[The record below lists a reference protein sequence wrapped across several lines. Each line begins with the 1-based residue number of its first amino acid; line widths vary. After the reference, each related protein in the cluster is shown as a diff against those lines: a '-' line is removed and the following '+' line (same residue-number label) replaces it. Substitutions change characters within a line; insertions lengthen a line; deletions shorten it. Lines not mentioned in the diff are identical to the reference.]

1 MSMKQDAD
9 HWAFLED
16 FEAPMWVD
24 LVLEAKVSNKELD
37 DEWFHRSHKF
47 HQLPSRKLKEAFKH
61 IDSGGKLEIDNV
73 GSSSLKI
80 PSSVSES
87 RGKCYVNHKSAV
99 DFRLSLSGKEC
110 LTGDANR
117 EASELQCGND
127 TLHRSAHGDSKP
139 NLYIDREN
147 GNGSGAGFK
156 LGYTSTVPDTNNSSS
171 SNHLELNTG
180 ASDPKSSITSEN
192 SQMVGPEVAVAFNH
206 IIGRRSQLLS
216 VMKQSL
222 RKSCAIRMATRGQII
237 DVRQT
242 NGLRSSSGKSSVESC
257 SIHSHDTKNI
267 NVAGTQ
273 RASRTPE
280 SKNVERLSQESK
292 TKDKVKT
299 SIDGAG
305 RYTNN
310 TSDCGSTEDPRK
322 SNVKPGSSYPCRTK
336 NIDSSRVSTSSKT
349 KAINRASECGNRGK
363 VGNLKV
369 LKSASATKPAQCVNN
384 NGGISQVIKS
394 ATVKTVPG
402 HSTNRQKLGVPMG
415 TMARIYNKDSVSI
428 AVGKSVVA
436 RSSQPQVMTSK
447 ALHVHRRPLA
457 PLNHKDQASHS
468 HRRPLAPLNHKD
480 QASHR
485 RPLAP
490 LNNKDQASHRRPLAP
505 EDQMN
510 QESSTFARK
519 AKNKGKTDDGTKF
532 ISHGKENVGKLVPSI
547 KNGNG
552 RGVVDKSNR
561 MKAH

>member
-9 HWAFLED
+9 HWASLED

-24 LVLEAKVSNKELD
+24 LVLEAKASNKELD

-61 IDSGGKLEIDNV
+61 VDSGGKLEIDNE
-73 GSSSLKI
+73 GSSSLKKGLKI
-80 PSSVSES
+80 PSSVSKS

-99 DFRLSLSGKEC
+99 DFWLSLSGKEC
-110 LTGDANR
+110 LNGDANR
-117 EASELQCGND
+117 EASEVQCGND

-139 NLYIDREN
+139 NLYIDQEN

-156 LGYTSTVPDTNNSSS
+156 LGYTSTVPDTIDSSS

-192 SQMVGPEVAVAFNH
+192 SQMVGPEVAVAFKN

-222 RKSCAIRMATRGQII
+222 RKSRAIRMATRGQIT

-242 NGLRSSSGKSSVESC
+242 NGLRSSSGKSSVASC
-257 SIHSHDTKNI
+257 SIHSHDTQNI

-273 RASRTPE
+273 RGSRTPE

-292 TKDKVKT
+292 TRDKVKT

-305 RYTNN
+305 WYTNN
-310 TSDCGSTEDPRK
+310 TSDCGSTEEPRK
-322 SNVKPGSSYPCRTK
+322 SNVKPGSSYPRRTK

-349 KAINRASECGNRGK
+349 KAVNRASECGNRGK
-363 VGNLKV
+363 VSNLKV
-369 LKSASATKPAQCVNN
+369 LKIASATKPAQCVNN
-384 NGGISQVIKS
+384 NGGISTVSKS

-402 HSTNRQKLGVPMG
+402 HSTNRQNLGVPTG
-415 TMARIYNKDSVSI
+415 TRARIYNKDYVSI
-428 AVGKSVVA
+428 VVGKSVA

-457 PLNHKDQASHS
+457 PLNHKEQASHS
-468 HRRPLAPLNHKD
+468 HRRPLAPLNHQE

-485 RPLAP
+485 RPQAP
-490 LNNKDQASHRRPLAP
+490 VDKDQASHRRPLAP

-510 QESSTFARK
+510 QDSSTFARK
-519 AKNKGKTDDGTKF
+519 AKNKGKTF
-532 ISHGKENVGKLVPSI
+532 RWN
-547 KNGNG
+547 
-552 RGVVDKSNR
+552 
-561 MKAH
+561 